1 MEVGK
6 MKKGV
11 FSMLVLLVIITASC
25 SVTAGIP
32 WLDGGYG
39 FFADFGFRSNS
50 RDADVNGHLYLEQD
64 GKDLAG
70 TLEVDEGVYNVK
82 GSYLKDGTV
91 VLKLFDGEE
100 FLYELKGAVEENKLV
115 GIDEDKSWH
124 AEKEL

>member
-1 MEVGK
+1 

-32 WLDGGYG
+32 WLYGGWG
-39 FFADFGFRSNS
+39 FFADFGFNCLSSNS
-50 RDADVNGHLYLEQD
+50 RDVDVNGHLELKQD
-64 GKDLAG
+64 GKDLVG
-70 TLEVDEGVYNVK
+70 TLEVDEAVYNVK

-91 VLKLFDGEE
+91 VLKLFDEE
-100 FLYELKGAVEENKLV
+100 KFLYELKGAVEGNKLV
-115 GIDEDKSWH
+115 GKSWH